1 MPGTAEVVRETAKE
15 LFGVSSGNI
24 SAVKYSKED
33 VSKELVGESK
43 EKIYDELFVWPNT
56 KENKKGYYQLTGQRD

>member
-33 VSKELVGESK
+33 VSKELVG
-43 EKIYDELFVWPNT
+43 
-56 KENKKGYYQLTGQRD
+56 